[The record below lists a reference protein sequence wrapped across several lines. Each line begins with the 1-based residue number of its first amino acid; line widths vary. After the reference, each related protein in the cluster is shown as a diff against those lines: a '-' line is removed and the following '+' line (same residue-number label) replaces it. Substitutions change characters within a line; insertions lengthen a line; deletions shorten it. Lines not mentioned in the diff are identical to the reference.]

1 MQNRVKR
8 NNVLRRLSCEMASVK
23 AMYYDIVSD
32 VGLAASH
39 PSCGAL
45 ECGNGLTEELSDGKF
60 NIVIGSCD
68 FPSKWHMYV
77 DMSLFCEMMLAV
89 KHEQQ
94 HVHQHAVTYRNAIPD
109 NISMLKDYVSTFYNP
124 RYYRYNYGKM
134 LHEIDANI
142 ESIKATRDY
151 FKKNFPDYDVD
162 ADLCQIMYDRQSC
175 SQYGWFTDEHRR
187 FESVDAMLES
197 MYTHKAKV
205 SQYRSHFMYTRRSPD
220 EPMDCL
226 EEYLDSSPRS
236 VRLPWDDMNGL
247 EQRDFAAKVIMGVHP
262 DDVKNMQI
270 LFSENA
276 FPDLSD
282 DGDLVI
288 EHQEEIGYE

>member
-1 MQNRVKR
+1 MQNRIRR
-8 NNVLRRLSCEMASVK
+8 NKAFHCLLVELESIRLK
-23 AMYYDIVSD
+23 YPDIVKHIYLTDSYD
-32 VGLAASH
+32 GFGDID
-39 PSCGAL
+39 CGEGFTQL
-45 ECGNGLTEELSDGKF
+45 LSDNTF
-60 NIVIGSCD
+60 NIIIGSCG

-77 DMSLFCEMMLAV
+77 DTSLFCEMMLAV

-94 HVHQHAVTYRNAIPD
+94 HVYQHVVTYKNATPD

-162 ADLCQIMYDRQSC
+162 TDLCQIMYDRQSC

-197 MYTHKAKV
+197 MYVHKAKV

-220 EPMDCL
+220 EPMDCI

-236 VRLPWDDMNGL
+236 VRLSWDDMNGL
-247 EQRDFAAKVIMGVHP
+247 EQRDFAAKVIMEVHP
-262 DDVKNMQI
+262 DDVKDMRI

-282 DGDLVI
+282 DDDLVI
-288 EHQEEIGYE
+288 ENQEGIGYE

>member
-1 MQNRVKR
+1 MLNRISR
-8 NNVLRRLSCEMASVK
+8 NKVLSCLSSEMEKIKMLYPDNVASVGFSNENI
-23 AMYYDIVSD
+23 D
-32 VGLAASH
+32 G
-39 PSCGAL
+39 GAL
-45 ECGNGLTEELSDGKF
+45 MCGSGFALQNNAGQF
-60 NIVIGSCD
+60 IIAIGSND
-68 FPSKWHMYV
+68 FPNKFHMFV
-77 DMSLFCEMMLAV
+77 QSSLFCEMMLAV

-94 HVHQHAVTYRNAIPD
+94 HVHQHAVTYKNATLD

-197 MYTHKAKV
+197 MYIHKAKV

-220 EPMDCL
+220 EPMDCI

-236 VRLPWDDMNGL
+236 VRLSWDDMNGL
-247 EQRDFAAKVIMGVHP
+247 EQRDFAAKVIMEVHSE
-262 DDVKNMQI
+262 DVKDMQI

-276 FPDLSD
+276 FLDLSD
-282 DGDLVI
+282 NDDLII
-288 EHQEEIGYE
+288 ENQEEIGYE

>member
-1 MQNRVKR
+1 MLNRISR
-8 NNVLRRLSCEMASVK
+8 NKVLSCLSSEIEKIKMLYPDNVASVGFSNENI
-23 AMYYDIVSD
+23 D
-32 VGLAASH
+32 G
-39 PSCGAL
+39 GAL
-45 ECGNGLTEELSDGKF
+45 MCGSGFALLNDAGQF
-60 NIVIGSCD
+60 IIAIGAND
-68 FPSKWHMYV
+68 FPNKFHIFVQS
-77 DMSLFCEMMLAV
+77 SLFCEMMLAV

-94 HVHQHAVTYRNAIPD
+94 HVHQHAVTYKNATPD

-142 ESIKATRDY
+142 ESIKATRNY

-175 SQYGWFTDEHRR
+175 SQYGWFTDEHRC

-197 MYTHKAKV
+197 MYVHKAKV
-205 SQYRSHFMYTRRSPD
+205 SQYRSHFMYTKRSPD

-226 EEYLDSSPRS
+226 EEYLDSGPRS
-236 VRLPWDDMNGL
+236 VRLLWDDMNGL
-247 EQRDFAAKVIMGVHP
+247 EQRDFAAKVIMEVHP
-262 DDVKNMQI
+262 DDTKDMQI

-282 DGDLVI
+282 DDDLII
-288 EHQEEIGYE
+288 EHQEGIGYE

>member
-1 MQNRVKR
+1 MQNRIRR
-8 NNVLRRLSCEMASVK
+8 NK
-23 AMYYDIVSD
+23 AFHCLLVELESIKLKYPDIVKHMYLTDSYDGFSD
-32 VGLAASH
+32 IG
-39 PSCGAL
+39 CGEGFTQL
-45 ECGNGLTEELSDGKF
+45 LSD
-60 NIVIGSCD
+60 NTLNVIIGSCG

-77 DMSLFCEMMLAV
+77 DTSLFCEMMLAV

-94 HVHQHAVTYRNAIPD
+94 HVHQHAVTYKNATPD

-175 SQYGWFTDEHRR
+175 SHYGWFTDEHRR

-197 MYTHKAKV
+197 MYVHKAKV
-205 SQYRSHFMYTRRSPD
+205 SQYRSHFMYTKRSPD

-226 EEYLDSSPRS
+226 EEYLDSGPRS
-236 VRLPWDDMNGL
+236 VRLSWDDMNGL
-247 EQRDFAAKVIMGVHP
+247 EQRDFAAKVIMEVHP
-262 DDVKNMQI
+262 DDTKDMQI

-282 DGDLVI
+282 DDDLII
-288 EHQEEIGYE
+288 ENQEEIGYE